1 MKYKIIFI
9 FIIFNSCTDMLI
21 NDETYKSICFRG
33 GSWIEF
39 QNDDIEDYLNNDF
52 SLQLWISGN
61 SNSSNDGKAVLSILD
76 NNNSILFGL
85 FRNTSA
91 DNALDIYLEGELIE
105 TITNDNL
112 NWSKVAFNFL
122 TITSESL
129 NDGTENT
136 LIKVFINDTQSFQS
150 NPLNF
155 NIGENNLIFGA
166 RVNTS
171 QTYASNFWMGLIDEI
186 RLWDYALNI
195 NEIAFHMNN
204 PSKLNI
210 SNGCSNSDYTN
221 LTSCEEAGETWYGT
235 YSDDRLTNLVGL
247 WRFNYDKPKFNIL
260 DESCQELNLDSGI
273 TGDSQCDNINGI
285 IYTLPGY
292 SIQFSKIGA

>member
-9 FIIFNSCTDMLI
+9 FIIFNSCTDMLT

-112 NWSKVAFNFL
+112 NWSKATFNF
-122 TITSESL
+122 
-129 NDGTENT
+129 
-136 LIKVFINDTQSFQS
+136 
-150 NPLNF
+150 
-155 NIGENNLIFGA
+155 GA
-166 RVNTS
+166 
-171 QTYASNFWMGLIDEI
+171 
-186 RLWDYALNI
+186 
-195 NEIAFHMNN
+195 
-204 PSKLNI
+204 
-210 SNGCSNSDYTN
+210 
-221 LTSCEEAGETWYGT
+221 
-235 YSDDRLTNLVGL
+235 
-247 WRFNYDKPKFNIL
+247 
-260 DESCQELNLDSGI
+260 
-273 TGDSQCDNINGI
+273 
-285 IYTLPGY
+285 
-292 SIQFSKIGA
+292 